1 MGSRSSHIAL
11 IPDVE
16 QIRKE
21 TGCECVGAVGAG
33 SGGGQR
39 SAVVRGRAQAEV

>member
-21 TGCECVGAVGAG
+21 TGCECVGAG